1 MASSPLEKTSADLK
15 VARFVVHKLGETFD
29 SFQVHSYS
37 IFSLVEQWRNLQA
50 SFGEVNKSLESK
62 VKELESKER
71 EIGVV
76 ATKLQNFKEEVELG
90 RKKLEFGEK
99 SLSEKAAK
107 VESRRNEL
115 KKWLEMIDV
124 QQRGISEREKVV
136 EVKERELADGLMRV
150 KAVDE
155 EEVRV
160 SKLVE
165 ELETREKQI
174 ELREN
179 RVDERF
185 KAVEL
190 RENRVDERFKELELR
205 GREVKVREEALE
217 VKETELN
224 EDIRAMEAK
233 RSQLMKDQQALDL
246 REEDMDKLYSLV
258 ELRENEV
265 NERFKA
271 MESKE
276 KELALREEDTKVLC
290 EELKSKEKVVVE
302 RLNKLEVDEK
312 DIIERSN
319 TLKVEEKCLRDDRR
333 ALEEKN
339 NEFNVRFASLEAR
352 EEEVDSRSRDVE
364 VKERDV
370 DAQRVVLEAKEG
382 PFDDRW
388 KILEVKEKEIDERGK
403 GMELKEKELEDLRR
417 GLELKEKQMN
427 ASFHGLQV
435 KQMQM
440 DERCKEMEVREREIS
455 ERYKEMEV
463 REREI
468 CADKLDL
475 KGKQMADGEKHGVEP
490 QQSNKCGN
498 NNVVVDSNG
507 SEGGVKTFLS
517 INGKALQLYLNE
529 RFDLHESMK
538 GEVFKMLKSMSNP
551 AEIVLDAVD
560 GFFAP
565 HMTKDGVEFETSV
578 VRSSCLL
585 LLEQLMNLK
594 PVVMK
599 AVKREATIVAVKWRA
614 KMKALEEIEVVVLSF
629 LLLLVTY
636 NLNNFLKKN
645 ELRRLCGLVDQHK
658 LAPRL
663 CQRLGV
669 LKRTNGS
676 SGSKGSIKEAIQS
689 DIVHIANTLDS
700 SSAKTPGNIHSSC
713 RSMDANGV
721 RSYLIEHVK
730 EYDVLQDKIVDAL
743 GYASDAAKLVLNV
756 CNICVTDQDKNRADV
771 NNTVFIFVLKQLMKL
786 SPSISPEVTTEA
798 KNFADFLKARLKG
811 TNSPVLNYRFL
822 QFLASYKLSNSYH
835 PDELFSYFK
844 VFYFGEEVYRPD
856 ENAFLCFALGL
867 AKKIPGIIK
876 NLIDR
881 KKQLS
886 AVKYICVFKLEHTF
900 PPVPLLKAYWEFV
913 QNKVNEKRKEG
924 NYEDKIGAENM
935 EITALK
941 SILICITNFKLESQL
956 PLDHFVTRMKEL
968 EKEKETRMSANCP
981 KKRNASTRS
990 STPLPEKR
998 PRLGHD
1004 QQSQPVPPVLLLP
1017 FPPGPPPMPPSYGP
1031 PPYTRHPSDGA
1042 PHFYPSGG
1050 GHGVLPQ
1057 AHGHY
1062 ASGPC

>member
-29 SFQVHSYS
+29 SFQVHSCS

-50 SFGEVNKSLESK
+50 SFGEVNKSLESR

-246 REEDMDKLYSLV
+246 REEGMDKLYSLV
-258 ELRENEV
+258 ELRENEI

-271 MESKE
+271 VESKE

-290 EELKSKEKVVVE
+290 EELKSKEKVIVE
-302 RLNKLEVDEK
+302 RLNKLKVLCEELKSKEK
-312 DIIERSN
+312 DIVERLN
-319 TLKVEEKCLRDDRR
+319 TLKVEEKNLRDDCR
-333 ALEEKN
+333 ALEEKK
-339 NEFNVRFASLEAR
+339 NEFNVRFASLEVR
-352 EEEVDSRSRDVE
+352 GGEVDSRSRDVE

-370 DAQRVVLEAKEG
+370 NVQRVVLEAKEG
-382 PFDDRW
+382 ALNGQW
-388 KILEVKEKEIDERGK
+388 KMLEVKGKEIDERGK
-403 GMELKEKELEDLRR
+403 GLELKEKELEELRR

-440 DERCKEMEVREREIS
+440 DERCKEMEVRETEIC

-498 NNVVVDSNG
+498 NLVVDSNG
-507 SEGGVKTFLS
+507 SEGGFKTFLS

-529 RFDLHESMK
+529 RFNHHESMK

-594 PVVMK
+594 PVDMK

-614 KMKALEEIEVVVLSF
+614 KMKALEEIEVVVLAF

-658 LAPRL
+658 LAEYFMH
-663 CQRLGV
+663 QRLGV

-676 SGSKGSIKEAIQS
+676 SGSKGAIKEAIQS
-689 DIVHIANTLDS
+689 DIVHITDAKDS
-700 SSAKTPGNIHSSC
+700 SSAKTPGDIHSAC
-713 RSMDANGV
+713 RSMDEIGV

-730 EYDVLQDKIVDAL
+730 EHDVLQDKIVDAL
-743 GYASDAAKLVLNV
+743 RYAPDAAKLILNV

-771 NNTVFIFVLKQLMKL
+771 NNTVIIFVLKQLMKL

-811 TNSPVLNYRFL
+811 TNSAVLNYRFL

-835 PDELFSYFK
+835 PDELFLYFE
-844 VFYFGEEVYRPD
+844 VFYFGVEVYRPD
-856 ENAFLCFALGL
+856 ENAYLCFALGL

-886 AVKYICVFKLEHTF
+886 AVKYICVFKLERTF
-900 PPVPLLKAYWEFV
+900 PPVPLLEAYWESV

-924 NYEDKIGAENM
+924 IYKDKCKIAGDSNLRRMLDTKIVEDICN
-935 EITALK
+935 
-941 SILICITNFKLESQL
+941 ILIRGCI
-956 PLDHFVTRMKEL
+956 FVYIWCFIYSIDFAWFCFGKF
-968 EKEKETRMSANCP
+968 
-981 KKRNASTRS
+981 
-990 STPLPEKR
+990 
-998 PRLGHD
+998 H
-1004 QQSQPVPPVLLLP
+1004 
-1017 FPPGPPPMPPSYGP
+1017 
-1031 PPYTRHPSDGA
+1031 
-1042 PHFYPSGG
+1042 
-1050 GHGVLPQ
+1050 LPQ
-1057 AHGHY
+1057 F
-1062 ASGPC
+1062 